1 MATQISLL
9 WFNKQRVA
17 RSKQGVP
24 ALVMQVTVCI
34 LLFTTCQSPQPPHF
48 REHTLPFQNTV
59 HDTDSLNIL
68 TYPYFYNGG
77 GVAAGDLNND
87 GLIDLF
93 FTANRAGR
101 DGRGGNRLLLNK
113 GQLRFDD
120 VTDEA
125 GVAGHS
131 DWNTGVTLTDV
142 NADGWLDI
150 YVCGVDLPGRL
161 SSQNELWLNQRNGQ
175 FREAAAQY
183 GLAFRGHSTQ
193 AVFFDYDHDNDLDCF
208 LLNHAANLRDD
219 YRDARDRLTVDAESG
234 DRLYEN
240 RVSGPEK
247 RFVDV
252 SDGAGI
258 FRSGMAFGLGVAV
271 GDLNGD
277 GWDDIYVGNDFRE
290 HDYVYLN
297 RGDLARGG
305 GTRFREVGQ
314 TLLAHHSRFSMGVD
328 LADYTNDGRADLI
341 VADMLPDDPRVLKAS
356 AGDDEAD
363 VYDFKQGFGFH
374 DQVSRNTLQT
384 NLGNDQTGQ
393 PLPFS
398 DRALQ
403 LGVAATDWSWSPL
416 LADFDNDGRKDLFIS
431 NGIQRRTND
440 LDFSRFAHQSGR
452 GKEGLALIQEMPDG
466 KVPDCL
472 FLNTPTG
479 FVSQATASG
488 KVFQRPTL
496 SNGATYADLD
506 NDGDLDLVVNR
517 VNEPAVVLENRMPTQ
532 TALTVSL
539 TGPSGNPFGVGT
551 RVDVWAGGVHQQVAQ
566 VFTRGFLS
574 ATAGSLHMGLGMSKV
589 VDSLWVSWP
598 DGRRQVLRGVKAGR
612 LRVVWSAGREL
623 SNQAVSQIA
632 SRCSGRSRVRA
643 KRQPTSN
650 TTIILP
656 WTHHEN
662 AYNDF
667 AANPFIPHKLSTQGP
682 KAAAGD
688 VNGDGLDDVFLGG
701 AARQPSAL
709 LVQTKTGGFVSTNQ
723 ALFAQN
729 ATAEA
734 VDALF
739 FDVDNDRDLD
749 LYVASGG
756 NEAYGNDP
764 RLNDRLYLNNGTGTF
779 AQAPDL
785 PDLPE
790 TKSCVR
796 AADVDRDGD
805 LDLFVGGRT
814 NARLYGATP
823 TSVLL
828 RNTGTPGRPR
838 FTPEAL
844 VMGLVTD
851 ARFCDPDHDGWPDLL
866 VVGEW
871 MAPTL
876 WHNTRGRLEKVPST
890 LPTGLWTCLT
900 PLPDGD
906 FVAGNWGLNSK
917 LRASETQPLRYYLAD
932 PDQNGET
939 DGLLAVA
946 HNGTYY
952 SFLGKDKLEQRLP
965 YLKKKHLGY
974 RDAALSLEVL
984 FGPAL
989 ANARTLEAQTLSS
1002 ALLHLDNGRFTLQ
1015 PLPAEAQTGPLLCGL
1030 ALPGGRLLVGS
1041 GFRSVQ
1047 PYEGAYDALIP
1058 TLFQI
1063 GKTADLAVLKRL
1075 NIPGE
1080 VRDLKA
1086 IRLAN
1091 GQMGVLVLL
1100 NNAPA
1105 RIVMPAG
1112 GL

>member
-1 MATQISLL
+1 MNNEQCYLRQRNCSRVGNIVHCTLFIVHFLISCH
-9 WFNKQRVA
+9 
-17 RSKQGVP
+17 P
-24 ALVMQVTVCI
+24 TP
-34 LLFTTCQSPQPPHF
+34 PQF
-48 REHTLPFQNTV
+48 LEHLLPFQNTV

-93 FTANRAGR
+93 FTANR
-101 DGRGGNRLLLNK
+101 RGGNRLLLNK

-120 VTDEA
+120 VTEKA

-150 YVCGVDLPGRL
+150 YVCGVNLPGRL
-161 SSQNELWLNQRNGQ
+161 SSRNELWVNQRNGQ
-175 FREAAAQY
+175 FREAALSY
-183 GLAFRGHSTQ
+183 GLAFQGHSTQ

-240 RVSGPEK
+240 RVNEAEK
-247 RFVDV
+247 QFVDV
-252 SDGAGI
+252 SATAGI

-297 RGDLARGG
+297 RGDSARRAGP
-305 GTRFREVGQ
+305 RFREVGQ
-314 TLLAHHSRFSMGVD
+314 MVLAHHSRFSMGVD

-341 VADMLPDDPRVLKAS
+341 VADMLPTDPRVLKAS

-363 VYDFKQGFGFH
+363 VYDFKQGFGFQY
-374 DQVSRNTLQT
+374 QVSRNTLQT

-416 LADFDNDGRKDLFIS
+416 LADFDNDGRKDLFVA

-440 LDFSRFAHQSGR
+440 LDFSRFAHRAGQNKQGV
-452 GKEGLALIQEMPDG
+452 ALIGEMPDG

-479 FVSQATASG
+479 FVSQANASG
-488 KVFQRPTL
+488 DVFQRPTL

-506 NDGDLDLVVNR
+506 NDGDLDLAINR

-532 TALTVSL
+532 AALSISPV
-539 TGPSGNPFGVGT
+539 GPPGNPFGVGV
-551 RVDVWAGGVHQQVAQ
+551 RVDVWAGRQHQRVSQQ
-566 VFTRGFLS
+566 FTRGFQS
-574 ATAGSLHMGLGMSKV
+574 ATAGSLHVGLGKRKM
-589 VDSLWVSWP
+589 VDSLLVTWP
-598 DGRRQVLRGVKAGR
+598 DGRWQVLRSVKAGM
-612 LRVVWSAGREL
+612 LRVVWSAARGGRGGRGGRNGRDAITL
-623 SNQAVSQIA
+623 SDGISTI
-632 SRCSGRSRVRA
+632 ST
-643 KRQPTSN
+643 TS
-650 TTIILP
+650 TTPSSPSSNSPIILP

-667 AANPFIPHKLSTQGP
+667 AVNPFIPHKLSTQGP
-682 KAAAGD
+682 KAAVGD

-701 AARQPSAL
+701 AAGQPGAL
-709 LVQTKTGGFVSTNQ
+709 LVQTQTGTFVPTNET
-723 ALFAQN
+723 LFAEN
-729 ATAEA
+729 TAEA

-756 NEAYGNDP
+756 NEAYGNDA

-779 AQAPDL
+779 TKAVDL

-796 AADVDRDGD
+796 AADIDRDGD

-828 RNTGTPGRPR
+828 RNGGRSGKAR
-838 FTPEAL
+838 FTPEPL
-844 VMGLVTD
+844 VLGLVTD
-851 ARFCDPDHDGWPDLL
+851 ARFCDPNHDGWPDLL

-876 WHNTRGRLEKVPST
+876 LLNEHGQLKKVPST

-900 PLPDGD
+900 PLPNGD

-917 LRASETQPLRYYLAD
+917 LRASIAYPLRYYLAD

-952 SFLGKDKLEQRLP
+952 PFLGKDKLEQRLP
-965 YLKKKHLGY
+965 YLKKKNLRY
-974 RDAALSLEVL
+974 RDAGISIDDL

-989 ANARTLEAQTLSS
+989 GNARILEVKTLASC
-1002 ALLHLDNGRFTLQ
+1002 LLRMNNGQLTLQ
-1015 PLPAEAQTGPLLCGL
+1015 PLPADAQTGPLLCGL
-1030 ALPGGRLLVGS
+1030 SLPGGRLLVGS
-1041 GFRSVQ
+1041 GFRGVQ
-1047 PYEGAYDALIP
+1047 PYEGAYDALLP
-1058 TLFQI
+1058 TLFRV
-1063 GKTADLAVLKRL
+1063 GKGGNLALLKHL
-1075 NIPGE
+1075 NVPGE
-1080 VRDLKA
+1080 VRDLKP
-1086 IRLAN
+1086 IQLA
-1091 GQMGVLVLL
+1091 GGKLGVLMLV
-1100 NNAPA
+1100 NNGPA
-1105 RIVMPAG
+1105 RV
-1112 GL
+1112 LTSSFDR